1 MFARGGCVLRPWNL
15 DRIYEAQSVEA
26 KIAVIFEVV
35 PTFALERTT
44 PSWACS
50 ISSPGSFRN
59 STLTCAALGSLWVAS
74 KFCSWGS
81 LFAHRPSCISRRRAI
96 WRWGLARLF
105 APVRLLHISRGGIY
119 STRLPS
125 FYRAIAFISMLLED
139 ILQSFVL
146 ASEDD

>member
-35 PTFALERTT
+35 PTFTLERTT

-50 ISSPGSFRN
+50 ISSSGSFRN
-59 STLTCAALGSLWVAS
+59 STSTCAALGSLWVAS
-74 KFCSWGS
+74 TFSSWGS
-81 LFAHRPSCISRRRAI
+81 LFAHRPSCI